1 MAHPSGKEN
10 QPVAFTPESI
20 LVTGGAGFIGSNFI
34 HSFITNNPDCSV
46 TNLDCLTYAGNLKN
60 LTAVVGNPRYRF
72 VRGDIGD
79 APLVA
84 SLMSE
89 LKINAVVNFA
99 AESHV
104 DRSIT
109 GPEIFVRTNVLG
121 TQILLEESRK
131 QWQSGVVESFRFLQV
146 STDEVYGSLGDT
158 GYFTEETPLAANSP
172 YSASKAGADLLVRA
186 YHETFGMPILNTRC
200 SNNYGPYHFPEKLI
214 PLLIHNII
222 SNKPLPVYGD
232 GLNVRDWLHVRDHA
246 AAIEVV
252 LKTAAPGS
260 VYNIGGNNEWKNIDI
275 VHLVCDLLDGRLGRK
290 DGENRRLITF
300 VKDRPGHDRRYAID
314 ASLLKQDLGW
324 QPSYTFEKGIAETID
339 WYLANQE
346 WVAGVTSGA
355 YREYYGQQY
364 GNGAV

>member
-1 MAHPSGKEN
+1 
-10 QPVAFTPESI
+10 VIFTPESI

-34 HSFITNNPDCSV
+34 HSFLANNPDCNV
-46 TNLDCLTYAGNLKN
+46 TNLDSLTYAGNLKN
-60 LTAVVGNPRYRF
+60 LTDVEDDPRYRF

-79 APLVA
+79 ASLVA
-84 SLMSE
+84 GL
-89 LKINAVVNFA
+89 LVARKIDAVVHFA

-131 QWQSGVVESFRFLQV
+131 QWQSGRVGAFRFLQI
-146 STDEVYGSLGDT
+146 STDEVYGSLGEI

-186 YHETFGMPILNTRC
+186 YHETFGMPTLNTRC

-222 SNKPLPVYGD
+222 NKKPLPVYGD

-246 AAIEVV
+246 LAIEVV
-252 LKTAAPGS
+252 LKSAAPGS
-260 VYNIGGNNEWKNIDI
+260 IYNIGGHNEWKNIDI
-275 VHLVCDLLDGRLGRK
+275 VNLVCDLLDSRLGRA
-290 DGENRRLITF
+290 DGDNRRLITF

-314 ASLLKQDLGW
+314 ASRLKRDLGW
-324 QPSYTFEKGIAETID
+324 EPAYTFEQGIAETID

-346 WVAGVTSGA
+346 WVAGVTSGS
-355 YREYYGQQY
+355 YREYYENQY
-364 GNGAV
+364 GRGSA